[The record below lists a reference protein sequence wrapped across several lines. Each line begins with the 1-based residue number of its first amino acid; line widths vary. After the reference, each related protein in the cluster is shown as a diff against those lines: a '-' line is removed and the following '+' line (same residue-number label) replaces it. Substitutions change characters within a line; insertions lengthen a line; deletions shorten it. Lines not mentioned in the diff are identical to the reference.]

1 MKLKPL
7 KALLSAGSLML
18 AISGSVYADSIVVNT
33 GLGNGVAAG
42 GDCTTGG
49 IVTATNATV
58 GCSAN
63 LLVWSGGYSGRGA
76 FYVGDNTGNGVGT
89 FTLTPNAGYTL
100 TLGDFFV
107 GGWPNTDRIVQY
119 SIDNLDTPGLD
130 IPFTGVLAHGTF
142 GATLYPLL
150 GPSSSGYTLSFR
162 RDSFNGGINDI
173 HFTVAPVPEPS
184 TYALLASGLLMM
196 GYMMRRRRQR

>member
-1 MKLKPL
+1 MMSKPL
-7 KALLSAGSLML
+7 KALISAGSLML
-18 AISGSVYADSIVVNT
+18 AMSGSVYADSIVVNT
-33 GLGNGVAAG
+33 SLANGTAAG
-42 GDCTTGG
+42 SDCTTGG
-49 IVTATNATV
+49 LVTTTNATV
-58 GCSAN
+58 ACSAN
-63 LLVWSGGYSGRGA
+63 LLVWSGNYSGRGA
-76 FYVGDNTGNGVGT
+76 FYVSDPTGNGVGT

-100 TLGDFFV
+100 RLDDFFV
-107 GGWPNTDRIVQY
+107 GGFPNTNRVVQY
-119 SIDNLDTPGLD
+119 SVDNLDTLGVD

-142 GATLYPLL
+142 GATLFPLL

-162 RDSFNGGINDI
+162 RDSWNGGINDI